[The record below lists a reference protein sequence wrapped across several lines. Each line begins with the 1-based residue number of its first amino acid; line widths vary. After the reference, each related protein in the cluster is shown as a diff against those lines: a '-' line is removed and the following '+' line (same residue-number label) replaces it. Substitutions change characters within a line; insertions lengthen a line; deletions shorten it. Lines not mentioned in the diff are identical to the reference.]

1 MSVPVKD
8 TGGSRDI
15 HERTGK
21 FLLKWE
27 QAIFTT
33 RTQKP
38 NKNKCSSLSLSLSL
52 PLPSF
57 NGISFVSRAPT
68 AQRVFRARELEIQL
82 RSLPVHAYVRSDDAR
97 HEDGGHL
104 LLVRLPVCTVLDRA
118 EVVIAHRA
126 MDQEHCEI
134 DGVKV
139 GDGRGASAGQAP

>member
-8 TGGSRDI
+8 TGGSRDT

-38 NKNKCSSLSLSLSL
+38 NKNKCSSLSLSLFR
-52 PLPSF
+52 PSTAF
-57 NGISFVSRAPT
+57 PSSRALRLT

-97 HEDGGHL
+97 HEDSGHL
-104 LLVRLPVCTVLDRA
+104 LLVRHPVCTVLDRA
-118 EVVIAHRA
+118 EVVVAHRA
-126 MDQEHCEI
+126 VDQEHCEI

>member
-1 MSVPVKD
+1 MSVPV
-8 TGGSRDI
+8 SSI
-15 HERTGK
+15 
-21 FLLKWE
+21 LKWE

-38 NKNKCSSLSLSLSL
+38 NKNKCSSLSLSLS
-52 PLPSF
+52 PS
-57 NGISFVSRAPT
+57 SVL
-68 AQRVFRARELEIQL
+68 QRHFLRLARSDSATSLSCERELEIQL

-97 HEDGGHL
+97 HEDIGHL

-118 EVVIAHRA
+118 EVVVAHRA
-126 MDQEHCEI
+126 VDQEHCEI